1 MTSTHSISRGA
12 LGISRLHPKSW
23 PTVRARP
30 LAGILLFSDG
40 NATDIESLND
50 GLGQMPPVYPVV
62 MGKQSPI
69 KDISIASVQVTSSTF
84 EDAPVV
90 IHCQLA
96 ATDFPAEKI
105 VARLLDA
112 DGKVLDTNTPRLA
125 RR

>member
-1 MTSTHSISRGA
+1 
-12 LGISRLHPKSW
+12 
-23 PTVRARP
+23 
-30 LAGILLFSDG
+30 
-40 NATDIESLND
+40 
-50 GLGQMPPVYPVV
+50 MPPVYPVV
-62 MGKQSPI
+62 AGKQSPI

-112 DGKVLDTNTPRLA
+112 DGKVLDTQYPALGQAMKVKFEVKPESLGVSFYTVELGQTGQTEGEAGDGRGDPR
-125 RR
+125 